1 MKKIIFYFL
10 VLLLINVIYGE
21 DSYKLGL
28 GSCNNQDYPTTA
40 WSALEQ
46 ENIDSFFFLGDN
58 VYGDLPSGELD
69 RLINAYRTFSQNIP
83 QWLRETEI
91 FVIWD
96 DHDYG
101 LNDGGS
107 DYRYKTQSQKLFNDF
122 WDIKQDDLRR
132 LRDGIYFSETKIIQ
146 NKKILFLGLDTRF
159 FRSQLTKFNNAYV
172 VNNDTEATILG
183 NEQWM
188 WLEDELSKP
197 HDILILASSIQVL
210 ATEHRFEK
218 WSNFPHERKRLLSL
232 LENLNSHVIVIS
244 GDRHRGGIYQYGDIV
259 EITAS
264 SLNRGIFPSYETDKL
279 LLGETHTQ
287 NNYGL
292 IEIDKDNLTIFL
304 KDEYKKPLESFILPL
319 K

>member
-1 MKKIIFYFL
+1 MKKLLFYFL
-10 VLLLINVIYGE
+10 ILLFINVIYGE
-21 DSYKLGL
+21 NSYKLGL
-28 GSCNNQDYPTTA
+28 GSCNNQDYPTNA

-69 RLINAYRTFSQNIP
+69 RLINAYRTFSQIMPN
-83 QWLRETEI
+83 WLRETEI

-107 DYRYKTQSQKLFNDF
+107 DYRYKIQSQKLFNDF
-122 WDIKQDDLRR
+122 WKIKQNDLRR
-132 LRDGIYFSETKIIQ
+132 SRNGIYFSETKTIQ
-146 NKKILFLGLDTRF
+146 DKKILFLGLDTRF
-159 FRSQLTKFNNAYV
+159 FRSQLTKLNNAYV

-183 NEQWM
+183 NEQWL
-188 WLEDELSKP
+188 WLEGELSKP

-232 LENLNSHVIVIS
+232 LEDLNSHVLLLS
-244 GDRHRGGIYQYGDIV
+244 GDRHRGGIYQYGNIV

-264 SLNRGIFPSYETDKL
+264 SLNRGMFPSYETDKL
-279 LLGETHTQ
+279 LLGETHPQ

-292 IEIDKDNLTIFL
+292 IEIDKNKVSIFL
-304 KDEYKKPLESFILPL
+304 KDENMKSLESFIIPL

>member
-1 MKKIIFYFL
+1 M
-10 VLLLINVIYGE
+10 
-21 DSYKLGL
+21 
-28 GSCNNQDYPTTA
+28 
-40 WSALEQ
+40 
-46 ENIDSFFFLGDN
+46 
-58 VYGDLPSGELD
+58 
-69 RLINAYRTFSQNIP
+69 
-83 QWLRETEI
+83 
-91 FVIWD
+91 
-96 DHDYG
+96 
-101 LNDGGS
+101 
-107 DYRYKTQSQKLFNDF
+107 KTQSQKLFNDF
-122 WDIKQDDLRR
+122 WNIKQDDLRR

-159 FRSQLTKFNNAYV
+159 FRSQLTKLNNAYV

-188 WLEDELSKP
+188 WLEDELAKP

-218 WSNFPHERKRLLSL
+218 WSNVPHERKRLLSL